1 MNSNRLIL
9 YMISL
14 LVVFSILIYR
24 LMDIQ
29 LFNTEHFGEANV
41 NLLQES
47 TLQRTSKIELSDGRG
62 LIVDRYG
69 NPMNKKVEKD
79 VVMFPFI
86 NEVEE
91 IKNVLK
97 EIIGVDQSVWND
109 WFSKEEEA
117 FFLTDKGYNLTEEQL
132 DRIDKAS
139 FPGVM
144 VVKKESLPD
153 RESIPHLIGM
163 TGEGEESFL
172 SSNET
177 ELHGISGLEAAFD
190 RFLASEE
197 TQTAQYHIDAM
208 GNPLLGLGMRLTD
221 IGNPFYPLSI
231 TTTID
236 MKLQQKLHAILQDM
250 GIIEGGVVL
259 LDVKS
264 REVLAMISRPDIS
277 VTELYE
283 EQKSIKNRMLTSYPP
298 GSIFKTVIA
307 AAAIENYPGLLKT
320 KFDCNKSLYG
330 TGEDARKLGLLS
342 FEDSFAQS
350 CNYTF
355 AETARKLIKL
365 DNEVIENYANK
376 LGLINPVGWEGKVYH
391 YKNFRQ
397 IPEEERGNVWG
408 ADSDR
413 SVPRAI
419 SQTAIGQKNVKVT
432 PLSIANMMATI
443 ADDGVIKQVRAVQ
456 RITYENNTELH
467 SFESDSSQALSGVTA
482 LKLQELLEK
491 VVDEGTGRQLSAL
504 PIAGKSGTAETGKE
518 GVNHYWF
525 AGYFPREEP
534 EYAMA
539 VVELNQRRDEQQIY
553 TLYAHLAQEVLRHK
567 MKD

>member
-1 MNSNRLIL
+1 MNPKRLIL
-9 YMISL
+9 FMISL
-14 LVVFSILIYR
+14 LVVFAILIYR

-29 LFNTEHFGEANV
+29 LFSTENFGNAHV

-47 TLQRTSKIELSDGRG
+47 TSQRTSKIELSAGRG
-62 LIVDRYG
+62 LILDRYG
-69 NPMNKKVEKD
+69 NPMNKKIERD
-79 VVMFPFI
+79 VVMFPFV

-91 IKNVLK
+91 IKTALK
-97 EIIGVDQSVWND
+97 EITGVDQSLWND

-117 FFLTDKGYNLTEEQL
+117 FFLTDKGYNLTDEQL

-139 FPGVM
+139 LPGVM

-153 RESIPHLIGM
+153 RESLPHLIGM
-163 TGEGEESFL
+163 TGEGDESYL

-177 ELHGISGLEAAFD
+177 EPHGISGIEAAFD

-197 TQTAQYHIDAM
+197 TQTAQYHIDAL

-221 IGNPFYPLSI
+221 PGNPFYPLSVQ
-231 TTTID
+231 TTMD
-236 MKLQQKLHAILQDM
+236 MELQQKLHAIIQDM
-250 GIIEGGVVL
+250 GIIEGGLVL
-259 LDVKS
+259 LDVES

-277 VTELYE
+277 LNELYE
-283 EQKSIKNRMLTSYPP
+283 EKKSIKNRMLTSYPP

-307 AAAIENYPGLLKT
+307 TAAIENYPALIKT
-320 KFDCNKSLYG
+320 NFDCNKSLYG

-355 AETARKLIKL
+355 AETARRLIEM
-365 DNEVIENYANK
+365 DNEIIETYTKK
-376 LGLINPVGWEGKVYH
+376 LGLIDPVGWEGQIFH
-391 YKNFRQ
+391 YKGFRQ
-397 IPEEERGNVWG
+397 LPEEEHGNVWG
-408 ADSDR
+408 SDSDKT
-413 SVPRAI
+413 VPRAI
-419 SQTAIGQKNVKVT
+419 SQTAIGQKNVQVT
-432 PLSIANMMATI
+432 PLAMANMMATI

-467 SFESDSSQALSGVTA
+467 SFESGSSQALSGVTA

-534 EYAMA
+534 KYAMA
-539 VVELNQRRDEQQIY
+539 VVELNQRIDQQQIY

-567 MKD
+567 VEG